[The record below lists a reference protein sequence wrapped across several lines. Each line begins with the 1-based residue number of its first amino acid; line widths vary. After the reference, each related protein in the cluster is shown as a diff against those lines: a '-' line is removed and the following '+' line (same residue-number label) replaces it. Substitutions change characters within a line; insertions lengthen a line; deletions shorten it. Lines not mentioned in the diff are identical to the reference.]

1 MPHPAPAHKSVA
13 DRAACT
19 GTSRT
24 KSSPNL
30 RRVACPW
37 CSPWRASAPAR
48 PPARDRP
55 SSQCHVLLTIACIEY
70 GFRTQNPLTFR
81 QALEAGG
88 HARKLQEA
96 TFGWSKVSAAISE
109 REARQPKLLLDSLDS
124 KLRRGAPAAEVN
136 STIYIVLEEL
146 GEDIA
151 AELR

>member
-1 MPHPAPAHKSVA
+1 LPALG
-13 DRAACT
+13 AAL
-19 GTSRT
+19 GERQR
-24 KSSPNL
+24 PL
-30 RRVACPW
+30 DL
-37 CSPWRASAPAR
+37 
-48 PPARDRP
+48 PPATDRP
-55 SSQCHVLLTIACIEY
+55 HSVTYCSRSPASSY

-146 GEDIA
+146 GENIA